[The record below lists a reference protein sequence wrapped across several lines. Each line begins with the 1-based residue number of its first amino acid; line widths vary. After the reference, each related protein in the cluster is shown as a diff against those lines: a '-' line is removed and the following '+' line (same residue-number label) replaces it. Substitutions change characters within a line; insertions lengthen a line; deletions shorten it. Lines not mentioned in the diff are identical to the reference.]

1 MFNLNFKKL
10 FGFFA
15 LFALILTSFT
25 DASFAGSHEKKK
37 KKSYADGTCDPVQVV
52 IHASYGGGTDTTA
65 RMMSI
70 RTRRELGADIQVVG
84 KRGGSG
90 AKAQNY
96 TLTRPKDGCTIMA
109 LTESHLYT
117 MARGKSDMKI
127 GDLVGVARAME
138 EPTFVVVNA
147 KNSKLS
153 TVKKMIKEANKKPI
167 KVAIASIGGT
177 EHIGMYEYS
186 KAAGIPFQAVSFGS
200 GAQSLQALA
209 AGKVDASLLN
219 PSEAAALIEDKKI
232 KAIVLLHD
240 QKLADYPKVPTSYSM
255 GHEVKVVTTR
265 GYAVLKGTPDA
276 VVQELSKKMVK
287 AMQHETFGN
296 YLKGAS
302 LDPKTSPAGTEVWDK
317 QLKENFKKAQAA
329 LKGLGLI
336 K

>member
-1 MFNLNFKKL
+1 MIRLMKK
-10 FGFFA
+10 FFA
-15 LFALILTSFT
+15 LSTFLSALTFAAIATTSAKAET
-25 DASFAGSHEKKK
+25 FATK
-37 KKSYADGTCDPVQVV
+37 ACDPIQVV

-70 RTRRELGADIQVVG
+70 RSRRTLKADMQIVG

-127 GDLVGVARAME
+127 DDLVGVARAME
-138 EPTFVVVNA
+138 EPTFIVVNA
-147 KNSKLS
+147 KNK
-153 TVKKMIKEANKKPI
+153 
-167 KVAIASIGGT
+167 
-177 EHIGMYEYS
+177 EHIGMYNYS
-186 KAAGIPFQAVSFGS
+186 KTADVPFKAVSFGS

-209 AGKVDASLLN
+209 SGKVEASLLN

-232 KAIVLLHD
+232 KAILLLHD
-240 QKLADYPKVPTSYSM
+240 KKMADYPKVPTSYSM

-265 GYAVLKGTPDA
+265 GYAVLKGTPQDRIDA
-276 VVQELSKKMVK
+276 LSKGMVK

-317 QLKENFKKAQAA
+317 QLKANYKKAAEA
-329 LKGLGLI
+329 LKGLGLTN
-336 K
+336 

>member
-1 MFNLNFKKL
+1 MFNFKFKKL
-10 FGFFA
+10 FSLFA
-15 LFALILTSFT
+15 LFALILTSFG
-25 DASFAGSHEKKK
+25 DASLAGSHKK
-37 KKSYADGTCDPVQVV
+37 KKSSYATDKCDPVQVV

-70 RTRRELGADIQVVG
+70 RTRRYLKADMQIVG

-117 MARGKSDMKI
+117 MARGKSNMKI
-127 GDLVGVARAME
+127 DDLVGVARAME

-147 KNSKLS
+147 KNKKLS
-153 TVKKMIKEANKKPI
+153 TAKKFIKEANKKP
-167 KVAIASIGGT
+167 VSVGIASIGGT
-177 EHIGMYEYS
+177 EHIGMYNYS
-186 KAAGIPFQAVSFGS
+186 KAAGIPFKAVSFGS

-209 AGKVDASLLN
+209 SGKIDAALLN
-219 PSEAAALIEDKKI
+219 PSEAAALIEDKKV

-240 QKLADYPKVPTSYSM
+240 KKLADYPKVPTSYSM

-265 GYAVLKGTPDA
+265 GYAVLKGTPEP
-276 VVQELSKKMVK
+276 VIQEISKAMVK
-287 AMQHETFGN
+287 AMKHDTFAN

-302 LDPKTSPAGTEVWDK
+302 LDPATSPAGTEVWDK
-317 QLKENFKKAQAA
+317 QLKENFKKAQSA

>member
-1 MFNLNFKKL
+1 MFNFKFKKL
-10 FGFFA
+10 FSLFA
-15 LFALILTSFT
+15 LFALILTSFG
-25 DASFAGSHEKKK
+25 DASLAGSHKK
-37 KKSYADGTCDPVQVV
+37 KKSSYATDKCDPVQVV

-70 RTRRELGADIQVVG
+70 RTRRYLKADMQIVG

-117 MARGKSDMKI
+117 MARGKSNMKI
-127 GDLVGVARAME
+127 DDLVGVARAME

-147 KNSKLS
+147 KNRKLS
-153 TVKKMIKEANKKPI
+153 TAKKFIKEANKKP
-167 KVAIASIGGT
+167 VSVGIASIGGT
-177 EHIGMYEYS
+177 EHIGMYNYS
-186 KAAGIPFQAVSFGS
+186 KAAGIPFKAVSFGS

-209 AGKVDASLLN
+209 SGKIDAALLN
-219 PSEAAALIEDKKI
+219 PSEAAALIADKKV

-240 QKLADYPKVPTSYSM
+240 KKLADYPKVPTSYSM

-265 GYAVLKGTPDA
+265 GYAVLKGTPEP
-276 VVQELSKKMVK
+276 VIQEISKAMVK
-287 AMQHETFGN
+287 AMKHDTFAN

-302 LDPKTSPAGTEVWDK
+302 LDPATSPAGTEVWDK
-317 QLKENFKKAQAA
+317 QLKENFKKAQSA